1 MPRTLAEYVD
11 GLQAGG
17 RYVFRREEA
26 MVALGAS
33 EIAIQHAVRRLAAKA
48 RVVVPRRGFVVVVP
62 HEYRNAGT
70 PPPSWF
76 IDELMK
82 FHGHPYYVGVLS
94 AAALHGAAH
103 QQPQEFQVI
112 TDVALR
118 PAHAGRLRIHFFLK
132 KRIESTPTTEVKT
145 ATGTMRVSTPEAT
158 AFDLVRYL
166 AAAAQLGNV
175 ATVLA
180 ELAEKLDPRRLVQA
194 AEAHVA
200 VSVVQR
206 TGLLLDQLGRAK
218 LTDPLK
224 AWLDEQRPT
233 PTLLS
238 PSHRAAGPRDERWRV
253 VVNESFE
260 VDA

>member
-1 MPRTLAEYVD
+1 
-11 GLQAGG
+11 
-17 RYVFRREEA
+17 
-26 MVALGAS
+26 
-33 EIAIQHAVRRLAAKA
+33 
-48 RVVVPRRGFVVVVP
+48 
-62 HEYRNAGT
+62 
-70 PPPSWF
+70 
-76 IDELMK
+76 
-82 FHGHPYYVGVLS
+82 
-94 AAALHGAAH
+94 
-103 QQPQEFQVI
+103 
-112 TDVALR
+112 
-118 PAHAGRLRIHFFLK
+118 
-132 KRIESTPTTEVKT
+132 
-145 ATGTMRVSTPEAT
+145 
-158 AFDLVRYL
+158 
-166 AAAAQLGNV
+166 
-175 ATVLA
+175 VLA